1 MAPPRSP
8 RMAGPGLRS
17 LIRFPATLQHRLNRL
32 GFNRLGLGRLGR
44 GRSQAAGSAS
54 PAVPPVDPLL
64 AAGERLRQ
72 ERQRRQLSLRQ
83 LADET
88 RISTAVLEAMERG
101 WRDRLPEAAY
111 LRTMLPLIERHLDL
125 EPGSLEGVLPE
136 GTARGQPGRSGGGLL
151 RRFTPGSIDVFS
163 TWQGTVLYGLLTLGL
178 IYGLNLQQQ
187 RLAAGG
193 VLVVAPIPPRPAGD
207 GDLGTGGAPAG
218 AAASAHQ
225 ALLRTYPELRPL
237 ERAAEGQAL
246 RLWREASS
254 P

>member
-1 MAPPRSP
+1 
-8 RMAGPGLRS
+8 MAGPGLRS
-17 LIRFPATLQHRLNRL
+17 LIRFPATLHHRLNRL
-32 GFNRLGLGRLGR
+32 GLNRLGLGRLR
-44 GRSQAAGSAS
+44 RRRSQAAGGAS
-54 PAVPPVDPLL
+54 PTALTVDPLV

-72 ERQRRQLSLRQ
+72 QRQRRQLSLRQ

-136 GTARGQPGRSGGGLL
+136 DTATGQPGRSGGGLL
-151 RRFTPGSIDVFS
+151 RRFTPGSIDVFT

-178 IYGLNLQQQ
+178 IYGLNVQQQ
-187 RLAAGG
+187 RLAAAGLLA
-193 VLVVAPIPPRPAGD
+193 VTPIPPRPASGGD
-207 GDLGTGGAPAG
+207 PRTDSAPAG
-218 AAASAHQ
+218 TSASAQQ
-225 ALLRTYPELRPL
+225 ALLGTYPELRPL